1 MGNRFRAFSAPAFQI
16 TEIIYWNIS
25 GLFHVF
31 ESLFADFLCLFELF
45 IFAPKVTLLM
55 YFKL

>member
-1 MGNRFRAFSAPAFQI
+1 MGNRFRAFSATAFQI
-16 TEIIYWNIS
+16 TEIIYWNI
-25 GLFHVF
+25 FHVF

>member
-1 MGNRFRAFSAPAFQI
+1 MGNRFKAFSATAFQI
-16 TEIIYWNIS
+16 TEIIYWNIQ

-45 IFAPKVTLLM
+45 IFTP
-55 YFKL
+55 